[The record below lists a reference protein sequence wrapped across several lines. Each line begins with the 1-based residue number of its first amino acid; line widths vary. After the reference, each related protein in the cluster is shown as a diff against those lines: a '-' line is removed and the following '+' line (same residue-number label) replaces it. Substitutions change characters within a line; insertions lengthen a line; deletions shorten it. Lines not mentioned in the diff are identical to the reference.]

1 MADFYFD
8 GNKSAA
14 ENCKAFLEAIKTDNP
29 HMAAILQDNWDALV
43 AVIRKGKRDP
53 KVRGEFNSSVVSALD
68 SLVRSNDPKDS
79 A

>member
-8 GNKSAA
+8 DDKSFA
-14 ENCKAFLEAIKTDNP
+14 ENCKAFLEAIKADNP

-43 AVIRKGKRDP
+43 AVVRTGQRDS
-53 KVRGEFNSSVVSALD
+53 KVRGEFNSAVASALD
-68 SLVRSNDPKDS
+68 SLVRSDEPKDS